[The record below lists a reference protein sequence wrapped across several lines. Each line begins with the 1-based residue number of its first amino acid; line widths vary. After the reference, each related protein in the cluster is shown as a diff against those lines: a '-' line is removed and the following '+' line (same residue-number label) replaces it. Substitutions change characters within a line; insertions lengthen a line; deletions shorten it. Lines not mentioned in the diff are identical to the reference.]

1 MKFSGINLLDELE
14 RAEFEDIRSVFNERS
29 FKKSSIIFAP
39 DNDEDLV
46 FIVAKGRVRIYLAYE
61 SKEFTLGILGPG
73 DLYSTHAGCF
83 VQAYEDGMLLTTDV
97 QSVKRCMADI
107 PLFNRTMVRVLGKI
121 LQNSFSVIDGLVFKD
136 INSRLCAYLHKE
148 AAQYG
153 KPVDGG
159 IEINLNLTTEQFSTL
174 LGATRQTVSTL
185 LNNLTREG
193 ILTRIDRSHWL
204 VAELEQLKALA
215 EN

>member
-14 RAEFEDIRSVFNERS
+14 RAEFKDIRSVFGERR
-29 FKKSSIIFAP
+29 FKKGAIIFAP
-39 DNDEDLV
+39 DTEDDLV

-107 PLFNRTMVRVLGKI
+107 PLCSIGPWFGFWAKI

-136 INSRLCAYLHKE
+136 INSRLCAYLYKE
-148 AAQYG
+148 ASQYG
-153 KPVDGG
+153 KISRWWNRD
-159 IEINLNLTTEQFSTL
+159 
-174 LGATRQTVSTL
+174 
-185 LNNLTREG
+185 
-193 ILTRIDRSHWL
+193 
-204 VAELEQLKALA
+204 
-215 EN
+215 

>member
-14 RAEFEDIRSVFNERS
+14 RVEFEDIRSVFSERS
-29 FKKSSIIFAP
+29 FKKGSIIFTP

-136 INSRLCAYLHKE
+136 INSRLCAYLYKE

-153 KPVDGG
+153 KPAAGG
-159 IEINLNLTTEQFSTL
+159 IEINLNLTTEQLSTL

-193 ILTRIDRSHWL
+193 VLTRIDRSRWL
-204 VAELEQLKALA
+204 VADLEQLKALA

>member
-14 RAEFEDIRSVFNERS
+14 RADFEDIRNVFSERK
-29 FKKSSIIFAP
+29 FKKGAVIFAP
-39 DNDEDLV
+39 DTEDDLV

-107 PLFNRTMVRVLGKI
+107 PIFNRTMVRVLGKI

-136 INSRLCAYLHKE
+136 INSRLCAYLYKE
-148 AAQYG
+148 ADQYG

-159 IEINLNLTTEQFSTL
+159 IEINLNLTTEQLSTL

-185 LNNLTREG
+185 LNNLIREG
-193 ILTRIDRSHWL
+193 ILVRIDRSDWL
-204 VAELEQLKALA
+204 VSDLEQLKSFA

>member
-14 RAEFEDIRSVFNERS
+14 RDEFEDIRSVFGERR
-29 FKKSSIIFAP
+29 FKKGAMIFAP
-39 DNDEDLV
+39 DTEEDLV

-61 SKEFTLGILGPG
+61 AKEFTLGILGPG

-107 PLFNRTMVRVLGKI
+107 PIFNRTMVRVLGKI

-136 INSRLCAYLHKE
+136 INSRLCGYLHKE
-148 AAQYG
+148 ATQYG
-153 KPVDGG
+153 KTVDGG
-159 IEINLNLTTEQFSTL
+159 IEINLNLTTEQLSTL

-193 ILTRIDRSHWL
+193 ILTRIDRSNWL
-204 VAELEQLKALA
+204 VVDPEQLKAIA